1 MKKIDAERARQ
12 LAWIAMGVYV
22 VALGISATIRTQG
35 DFNVYYRAG
44 HRVLRGMAIYPADDS
59 DRFLYAPIFAIGFAP
74 LAAIP
79 RHLAQF
85 LFFLINAL
93 GLVEFVLGAGVLLF
107 GRERRLPASLIVLP
121 VLLSFRFIG
130 NNIEHGQINIP
141 TLALIVWAIIY
152 AEESRNR
159 FAGLMLATACL
170 IKPFAV
176 LAGLWLLVRGHFA
189 ALAWTVAAGAALLL
203 APILVFGPHGW
214 IDQTEAYIR
223 AVMSMT
229 DRYQTMLTN
238 QSAVAAIARLMSLGG
253 VNAYGPSIPTVV
265 GAGLEIVLVAAVL
278 WWDFVAREGGGLSGR
293 LASRFASRLPLV
305 ALFCLM
311 PSMAPISWKSY
322 YASMVIAYMALVA
335 AMWTDRAD
343 DSRMPASVWT
353 LFAISVVLNL
363 APGNYLNRLAL
374 FYSAHFVSSI
384 LAIAALFSMWR
395 IMRGSHSANAG
406 ASTSR
411 DETAA

>member
-12 LAWIAMGVYV
+12 LAWLAMGAYV

-59 DRFLYAPIFAIGFAP
+59 DRFLYAPIFAVGFAP

-85 LFFLINAL
+85 FFFLINAL

-107 GRERRLPASLIVLP
+107 GRERRLPASLIVFP
-121 VLLSFRFIG
+121 VLLAFRFIG
-130 NNIEHGQINIP
+130 NNIEHGQINLP
-141 TLALIVWAIIY
+141 TLALIVWAMIY
-152 AEESRNR
+152 AEESRNGS
-159 FAGLMLATACL
+159 AGLMLAAACL

-176 LAGLWLLVRGHFA
+176 LAGLWLLIRGRFA

-214 IDQTEAYIR
+214 IDQTEAYMR

-229 DRYQTMLTN
+229 DRYQMMLTN
-238 QSAVAAIARLMSLGG
+238 QSAVAAIARLMSLDG
-253 VNAYGPSIPTVV
+253 VNAYGPAIPTIV
-265 GAGLEIVLVAAVL
+265 GLGLEMILVAAVL
-278 WWDFVAREGGGLSGR
+278 WWDFVARERRGLS
-293 LASRFASRLPLV
+293 SRFASRLPLV

-335 AMWTDRAD
+335 ALWTDRAD
-343 DSRMPASVWT
+343 DSRFPASVWT
-353 LFAISVVLNL
+353 LFAISVALNL

-395 IMRGSHSANAG
+395 IMRGSHSADAG
-406 ASTSR
+406 ARALR